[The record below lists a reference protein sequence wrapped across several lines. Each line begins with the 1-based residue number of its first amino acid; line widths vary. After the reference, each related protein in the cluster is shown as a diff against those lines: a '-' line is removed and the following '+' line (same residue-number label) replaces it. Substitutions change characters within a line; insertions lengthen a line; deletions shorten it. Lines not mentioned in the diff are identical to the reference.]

1 MGSTTC
7 FFYFFTVEEGDVTKA
22 EIANIIYER
31 IGLSKKESA
40 QIVETVLNEMKQA
53 LEHGEDVKLSGFGH
67 FMIREKHARRGRNP
81 KTGEDITIEPRRV
94 VTFRP
99 SQLLKEKLLEGSE

>member
-1 MGSTTC
+1 
-7 FFYFFTVEEGDVTKA
+7 VTKA
-22 EIANIIYER
+22 EIANIIHER

-40 QIVETVLNEMKQA
+40 QIVETVLDEMKRA
-53 LEHGEDVKLSGFGH
+53 LASGEDVKVSGFGH

-94 VTFRP
+94 VTFRA
-99 SQLLKEKLLEGSE
+99 SQILREQLLEGNQ